1 MDPADQFHSP
11 YTYVGGDPVNLID
24 PDGRQAVAGPELQSQ
39 CPECP
44 NLRQGVTITAER
56 PANAGAFIHNHT
68 LYYNLATQPGNQ
80 ALYDQLRANA
90 QHASDVIQ
98 SASASIEAQSIAM
111 RAHIHN
117 GQESAMVH
125 GAFLASNVFGT
136 ASMLTGV
143 GSLTGAGLMYFW
155 HGLLKYA
162 TRQAVVRSTQTLST
176 VSMYAGGVDAALM
189 GGLYFNGNAR
199 GQSVIA
205 PVLGTM
211 LGFGSG
217 LRAFHGLQVTS
228 HPGASFNGA
237 GGFLPNS
244 AGFGRHFGA
253 TAVGSSVS
261 IFQFVETALD

>member
-1 MDPADQFHSP
+1 
-11 YTYVGGDPVNLID
+11 
-24 PDGRQAVAGPELQSQ
+24 
-39 CPECP
+39 
-44 NLRQGVTITAER
+44 
-56 PANAGAFIHNHT
+56 
-68 LYYNLATQPGNQ
+68 
-80 ALYDQLRANA
+80 
-90 QHASDVIQ
+90 
-98 SASASIEAQSIAM
+98 M

-143 GSLTGAGLMYFW
+143 GSLTGAGLMYFR